1 MGHVAVAAKQ
11 ANDPAARRDCHRR
24 GLLFHLFIVGVLL
37 MLLWLAYLG
46 LKLLGGDDNDDSY
59 GCPGC
64 TYSSST
70 GSHYPWSLA
79 MQLIAT
85 VGLLQSLVAHYVSTA
100 PCRGHGSW
108 NIIVIGNL
116 ANAIVF
122 IWMVW
127 LISAITSPGPAS
139 AWPLVVTLFAAAA
152 ACIVTAAS
160 WLFCSPQEIQTKP
173 CQDASAC
180 GP

>member
-1 MGHVAVAAKQ
+1 MGKH

-24 GLLFHLFIVGVLL
+24 GLLFHLFIVGALL
-37 MLLWLAYLG
+37 MLLWLAYFG
-46 LKLLGGDDNDDSY
+46 LKLLGGDDDDDSY
-59 GCPGC
+59 GCQGC

-70 GSHYPWSLA
+70 GSHYPWSLSL
-79 MQLIAT
+79 QLIAT

-100 PCRGHGSW
+100 PCRGQGSW
-108 NIIVIGNL
+108 VFIVVGNL
-116 ANAIVF
+116 CNGIVF

-127 LISAITSPGPAS
+127 FITAITLSGSAS
-139 AWPLVVTLFAAAA
+139 AWPLIVTLFAAAA